1 MPRRRFRD
9 FATDALVAVTL
20 ILILD
25 KNISGNAS
33 GYPTQCTNY
42 RKLNEP
48 HRNVEC
54 IPRLPI
60 RCDST
65 ISQVGWY
72 RFTNKAGNILATKKV
87 HEGMCSAKNPGRLIG
102 DHPCELYE
110 TTRAHVCFL
119 SKEDDCKVRVNV
131 SITLCAHFYVY
142 ELAEIKNCT
151 ELKMRYC
158 GQASSVPVSSCR
170 NYTRNIPNTGEC
182 LREIFSCDG

>member
-1 MPRRRFRD
+1 MPRKRFRD
-9 FATDALVAVTL
+9 SATDALVAVTL

-33 GYPTQCTNY
+33 GHPTQCTNY

-48 HRNVEC
+48 HRNVRTFA
-54 IPRLPI
+54 RLLKH
-60 RCDST
+60 CDSK

-72 RFTNKAGNILATKKV
+72 RFTNKAGNILATKTV
-87 HEGMCSAKNPGRLIG
+87 QEGMCSAKNPGRLIG
-102 DHPCELYE
+102 DHPCVLYE

-119 SKEDDCKVRVNV
+119 SKKDDCKVRVNV

-142 ELAEIKNCT
+142 ELAAINCT
-151 ELKMRYC
+151 IELRMRYC